1 MKFIEFITA
10 LKGMQSLTFR
20 MPTGETIPAH
30 FHITEVGVVTK
41 NYIDCGGT
49 KRAESKVVFQIWVAN
64 DTDHRLK
71 AEKLLDIVELAE
83 AIHGYQDLEVEFE
96 YQGETICK
104 YGIQNSLGQFLFV
117 NKFTDCL
124 AKDQCGIPEYKI
136 KKSLVE
142 LTPSNGSTCTPG
154 GGCC

>member
-30 FHITEVGVVTK
+30 FHITEAGVVTK

-49 KRAESKVVFQIWVAN
+49 KRSESKVVFQIWVAN

-124 AKDQCGIPEYKI
+124 AKDQCGIPEYKT

-142 LTPSNGSTCTPG
+142 LTPSNGSSCTPG

>member
-1 MKFIEFITA
+1 MKLLEFIES

-20 MPTGETIPAH
+20 MPTGEAIPAH
-30 FHITEVGVVTK
+30 FHITEAGVVTK

-49 KRAESKVVFQIWVAN
+49 KRVETKIVFQIWVAD
-64 DTDHRLK
+64 DTEHRLK
-71 AEKLLDIVELAE
+71 SEKLLGIIELAE

-96 YQGETICK
+96 YQGETICT

-124 AKDQCGIPEYKI
+124 AKDKCGIPEYKT
-136 KKSLVE
+136 KKNLAD
-142 LTPSNGSTCTPG
+142 LTPSNGSSCTPG

>member
-30 FHITEVGVVTK
+30 FHITEAGVVTK

-142 LTPSNGSTCTPG
+142 LTPSNGSTCKPG

>member
-30 FHITEVGVVTK
+30 FHITEVGVDTK

-124 AKDQCGIPEYKI
+124 AKDQCGIPEYKT